1 MEAANTASA
10 APHRAEISRL
20 KERLGLSRLALQ
32 VHSASFPERIESGGR
47 GEDFG
52 RGSPYSFGAERLYEW
67 AAALG
72 FDTIQ
77 LGPLGMTGRGNPS
90 PYDATIFSRNPL
102 DLPLARLVE
111 AGRLSAA
118 TFESLYRAARRSPG
132 GAVRYSLTYD
142 AQQAALT
149 EIIAR
154 ASPDDRQHAAE
165 FLALHEAWLVPDA
178 LYGVLGQMHGSDWW
192 PHWTRTPLALL
203 DQRLFDPAAGQEQA
217 AAERLAQLR
226 QEHAAR
232 IADYA
237 LVQWL
242 LAEQHYLLRERLA
255 KLGLALYADLQVGLS
270 PQDAWRWQGVFLPGY
285 RMGAPPSRT
294 NPEGQPWGYYV
305 LDPAK
310 LGTLDSPG
318 PALEFVRARL
328 ARVLEEC
335 DGVRID
341 HPHGWVDPWVYDA
354 ADPDPLHAVQN
365 GGRQFSSP
373 DSPEHPALARMA
385 IARADQLDRSQSPY
399 ADGWVRELDDEQVS
413 QYAILVDTIVAEQAR
428 RNRPAGDI
436 ACEVL
441 STLPYPVAR
450 VMQRHGIGR
459 FRVAQK
465 LSLTNESDVYR
476 LEQAEPADWVMLGTH
491 DTPTVWELAQK
502 WSPSE
507 TSPSPAR
514 SANGEA
520 DSWGAYLAERL
531 AAPDDREAAARRF
544 AASPGSLVNGLF
556 AAMLASR
563 ARHVSVFF
571 PDLLGMTERYNAPGT
586 VSDTNW
592 TLRIPADF
600 APQHAARCQRGA
612 ALDVAACMEQ
622 AAQSHSG
629 GSQQ

>member
-10 APHRAEISRL
+10 PLDRAEISRL
-20 KERLGLSRLALQ
+20 KDQLGIQRLALQ
-32 VHSASFPERIESGGR
+32 VHSASFPERIEAGGR

-52 RGSPYSFGAERLYEW
+52 RGSPYSYGAERLYEW
-67 AAALG
+67 AAELG

-77 LGPLGMTGRGNPS
+77 LGPMGMTGRGNPS

-102 DLPLARLVE
+102 DLPLARMVD

-118 TFESLYRAARRSPG
+118 TFESLSRAVRRTPG
-132 GAVRYSLTYD
+132 GAAGYSMTFD
-142 AQQAALT
+142 AQQSALA
-149 EIIAR
+149 EIIAG
-154 ASPDDRQHAAE
+154 ATADDRRQAAE
-165 FLALHEAWLVPDA
+165 FLEQHASWLVPDA
-178 LYGVLGQMHGSDWW
+178 LYAVLGQMHGSDWW
-192 PHWTRTPLALL
+192 PHWTRTPQALL
-203 DQRLFDPAAGQEQA
+203 DQRLFAPEAGHENA

-226 QEHAAR
+226 LEHAAR
-232 IADYA
+232 INDYA

-255 KLGLALYADLQVGLS
+255 KLDIALYADLQVGLS

-310 LGTLDSPG
+310 LGTHESPG
-318 PALEFVRARL
+318 PALAFVRARL
-328 ARVLEEC
+328 SRVLDEC

-341 HPHGWVDPWVYDA
+341 HPHGWVDPWVYA
-354 ADPDPLHAVQN
+354 ADDPNPLHAVQN
-365 GGRQFSSP
+365 GGRQYSSP
-373 DSPEHPALARMA
+373 DSPAHPALAPLA
-385 IARADQLDRSQSPY
+385 IARPEQLDRAQQAY
-399 ADGWVRELDDEQVS
+399 ADGWVRDLDDEQVAK
-413 QYAILVDTIVAEQAR
+413 YAILVDTIVAEQAR
-428 RNRPAGDI
+428 RQRPAGDI

-441 STLPYPVAR
+441 STIPYPVAR

-459 FRVAQK
+459 FRVTQK
-465 LSLTNESDVYR
+465 LNLTNESDVYR
-476 LEQAEPADWVMLGTH
+476 LEHAEPADWVMLGTH

-502 WSPSE
+502 WSQ
-507 TSPSPAR
+507 
-514 SANGEA
+514 NGAAEA
-520 DSWGAYLAERL
+520 WGKYIAERL
-531 AAPDDREAAARRF
+531 AADRDADAAARQF

-556 AAMLASR
+556 TAMLASR

-592 TLRIPADF
+592 TLRIPSDYAG
-600 APQHAARCQRGA
+600 QYEARCQRGE
-612 ALDVAACMEQ
+612 ALDVVACLQRATAAC
-622 AAQSHSG
+622 
-629 GSQQ
+629 GS

>member
-1 MEAANTASA
+1 MAAANTASV
-10 APHRAEISRL
+10 PDSRNEISRL
-20 KERLGLSRLALQ
+20 KKRLGIARLALQ
-32 VHSASFPERIESGGR
+32 VHSASFPERIEAGGR

-52 RGSPYSFGAERLYEW
+52 RGSPYSYGAEHLYEW
-67 AAALG
+67 AAELG

-102 DLPLARLVE
+102 DLPLARMVD

-118 TFESLYRAARRSPG
+118 TFESLYRAVRRTPG
-132 GAVRYSLTYD
+132 AAVRYSLTFD
-142 AQQAALT
+142 AQQSALA
-149 EIIAR
+149 EIISNVSAE
-154 ASPDDRQHAAE
+154 DRQHAAE
-165 FLALHEAWLVPDA
+165 FLEQHAEWLVPDA
-178 LYGVLGQMHGSDWW
+178 LYAILGQMHGSDWW
-192 PHWTRTPLALL
+192 PHWTRTPQALL
-203 DQRLFDPAAGQEQA
+203 DQQLFAPVPGQETA

-226 QEHAAR
+226 HEHAAR

-270 PQDAWRWQGVFLPGY
+270 PQDSWRWLGVFLSGY

-305 LDPAK
+305 LNPAK
-310 LGTLDSPG
+310 LGTQESPG

-341 HPHGWVDPWVYDA
+341 HPHGWVDPWVYA
-354 ADPDPLHAVQN
+354 AEDPDPLHAVQN

-373 DSPEHPALARMA
+373 DSAEHPALARLA
-385 IARADQLDRSQSPY
+385 IAHPDQLDRSQQPY
-399 ADGWVRELDDEQVS
+399 ADGWVRQLDDEQVAK
-413 QYAILVDTIVAEQAR
+413 YAILIDTIVAEQAR
-428 RNRPAGDI
+428 RKRPAGDI

-441 STLPYPVAR
+441 STIPYPVAR

-459 FRVAQK
+459 FRVTQK
-465 LSLTNESDVYR
+465 LNLTNESDVYR
-476 LEQAEPADWVMLGTH
+476 LEHAEPADWVMLGTH

-502 WSPSE
+502 WSESG
-507 TSPSPAR
+507 A
-514 SANGEA
+514 AEA
-520 DSWGAYLAERL
+520 WGKYIAKRL
-531 AAPDDREAAARRF
+531 AAGRDEESAAQPF
-544 AASPGSLVNGLF
+544 ADSPGSLVNGLF
-556 AAMLASR
+556 TAMLASR

-571 PDLLGMTERYNAPGT
+571 PDLLGMTERYNAPGS

-592 TLRIPADF
+592 SLRIPVDYA
-600 APQHAARCQRGA
+600 AQYAARCQRGE
-612 ALDVAACMEQ
+612 ALDVARCLQRAT
-622 AAQSHSG
+622 AAR
-629 GSQQ
+629 GS